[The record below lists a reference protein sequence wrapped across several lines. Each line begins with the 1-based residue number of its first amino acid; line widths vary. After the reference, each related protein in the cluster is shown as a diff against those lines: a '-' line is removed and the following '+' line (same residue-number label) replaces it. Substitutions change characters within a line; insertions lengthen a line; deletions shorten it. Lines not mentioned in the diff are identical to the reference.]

1 MSFTIT
7 HIFSDCIILSPWL
20 FPLKTSELKF
30 QKAENF
36 IALKT
41 SNKSHTKTR
50 VSKNLKPGS
59 RKMPKKNKKIKRYT
73 MMVEGF

>member
-7 HIFSDCIILSPWL
+7 HIFSDCIILSPCL
-20 FPLKTSELKF
+20 FPLKTSELEF

-41 SNKSHTKTR
+41 SNPSHTKTR

-59 RKMPKKNKKIKRYT
+59 RKMPKKSKNKEIYHD
-73 MMVEGF
+73 G